1 MHRRMRSPRCSA
13 APSIRVTSAPNLLPR
28 SPAMTLIGW
37 IGVWLLAVSAVAFVV
52 EGLLAAVWGMA
63 MAKRSRALA
72 ELIQTERGLVEA
84 DIARLRA
91 RTLGHGHT
99 PH

>member
-1 MHRRMRSPRCSA
+1 
-13 APSIRVTSAPNLLPR
+13 
-28 SPAMTLIGW
+28 MTLIGW

-91 RTLGHGHT
+91 ALEDTKRLWRPYRRALRWLRHPLAIALLRSFARRGAKAR
-99 PH
+99 

>member
-1 MHRRMRSPRCSA
+1 
-13 APSIRVTSAPNLLPR
+13 V
-28 SPAMTLIGW
+28 TLIGW

-63 MAKRSRALA
+63 MARRSRALA

-91 RTLGHGHT
+91 ALEDTKRLWRPYRRALRWLRHPLAIALLRSFARRGARAR
-99 PH
+99 

>member
-1 MHRRMRSPRCSA
+1 
-13 APSIRVTSAPNLLPR
+13 
-28 SPAMTLIGW
+28 MTLIGW

-52 EGLLAAVWGMA
+52 EGLLAAVLGMA

-91 RTLGHGHT
+91 ALEDTKRLWRPYRRALRWLRHPLAIALLRSFARRGARAR
-99 PH
+99 

>member
-1 MHRRMRSPRCSA
+1 
-13 APSIRVTSAPNLLPR
+13 
-28 SPAMTLIGW
+28 MTLIGW

-91 RTLGHGHT
+91 ALEDTKRLWRPYRRALRWLRHPLAIALLRSFARRGARAR
-99 PH
+99 